1 MKFTD
6 KIDMDDLVAAAYA
19 KGVKIMPG
27 NAFTISGRSIRATR
41 LGFASMNA
49 AELDSATRRLRQ
61 ALGAVA

>member
-1 MKFTD
+1 MEG
-6 KIDMDDLVAAAYA
+6 LVRTARA
-19 KGVKIMPG
+19 KGVMILPG